1 MELFNNFKTL
11 FLSVWNKGI
20 LGVDIF
26 EIFIGLGIF
35 LIFLIFRGIISKVI
49 IKRLQAVA
57 KKTNNKLDDSFVIA
71 MEGPARFLPIVIGFF
86 IASYYMSFSEESRN
100 IVDTINR
107 TLITIFIFWVMHQII
122 EPISYILSGLN
133 KILTRELIGWIIK
146 SLKVLIIILGLAAV
160 LELWGIKIGPIIAG
174 LGLFGVAVA
183 LGAQDLFKNLISG
196 ILVLVEKRFKIG
208 DWILVEGIIEGIV
221 EKIGFRSTV
230 IRKFDKSIA
239 IIPNFQFAENAV
251 INISQTTNWIISW
264 IINLQYD
271 TKVDQLKT
279 IRNEIED
286 YIKKHEDYK
295 PDLGYA
301 VRVDKFAD
309 SSIDMYIRCFT
320 KTDDWDEWLA
330 VKERLALSIKQIVEK
345 NNASFAFPSQS
356 IYVEKK

>member
-1 MELFNNFKTL
+1 MELFNNFNEL
-11 FLSVWNKGI
+11 FLSVWNQGI

-26 EIFIGLGIF
+26 QILIGVGIF

-49 IKRLQAVA
+49 IKRLDSIA
-57 KKTNNKLDDSFVIA
+57 KKTTNKLDDTFVQA
-71 MEGPARFLPIVIGFF
+71 MEGPARFLPIVLGFF
-86 IASYYMSFSEESRN
+86 IASYYMSFSEDGRA

-107 TLITIFIFWVMHQII
+107 TLITIFIFWVIHQVI
-122 EPISYILSGLN
+122 EPISYILSGLD
-133 KILTRELIGWIIK
+133 KVLTRELIGWIIK
-146 SLKVLIIILGLAAV
+146 SLKILIFILGLAAV

-208 DWILVEGIIEGIV
+208 DWILVENIIEGIV

-264 IINLQYD
+264 TINLQYD
-271 TKVDQLKT
+271 STVDQLKT

-301 VRVDKFAD
+301 VRVDSFAE
-309 SSIDMYIRCFT
+309 SSIDMYVRCFT

-330 VKERLALSIKQIVEK
+330 VKERLAIQIKQIVEK